1 MEEISTDRKYRYLE
15 QSQIDH
21 IKEELEKMPESME
34 GFAHLLT
41 IIDHYVRVNERADG
55 EYEALFTLVTT
66 LDVMQS
72 NQMDYDQ
79 NVSATYPLL
88 SAIAFYDYLMT
99 TGVISPEDL
108 RQFKANGFGIIP
120 DSGIPQA

>member
-1 MEEISTDRKYRYLE
+1 MDEISTDRKYRYLE

-21 IKEELEKMPESME
+21 IKEELETMPETME

-41 IIDHYVRVNERADG
+41 IIDNYVRVNARVDG

-72 NQMDYDQ
+72 SQMDYDQ
-79 NVSATYPLL
+79 SVSATYPLL
-88 SAIAFYDYLMT
+88 SAIAFYDYLMA
-99 TGVISPEDL
+99 TGVISTEDL
-108 RQFKANGFGIIP
+108 RQMKGNPFGTF
-120 DSGIPQA
+120 DNGIPKA

>member
-1 MEEISTDRKYRYLE
+1 MEEISADRKYRYLE

-21 IKEELEKMPESME
+21 IKEELEQMPDSME
-34 GFAHLLT
+34 GFAHLLS

-72 NQMDYDQ
+72 SQMDYDQ

-99 TGVISPEDL
+99 TGVLTPDDI
-108 RQFKANGFGIIP
+108 RQMKGNPFGAFP
-120 DSGIPQA
+120 DNGIPKA

>member
-1 MEEISTDRKYRYLE
+1 MDEISTDRKYRYLE

-21 IKEELEKMPESME
+21 VKEELEKMPETME

-41 IIDHYVRVNERADG
+41 IIDNYVRVNARVDG

-72 NQMDYDQ
+72 SQMDYDQ
-79 NVSATYPLL
+79 SVSATYPLL

-108 RQFKANGFGIIP
+108 RQIKGNPFGAF
-120 DSGIPQA
+120 DSGIPKA

>member
-1 MEEISTDRKYRYLE
+1 MEEITADRKYRYLE

-21 IKEELEKMPESME
+21 IKEELEKMPDSKE
-34 GFAHLLT
+34 GFAQLLT
-41 IIDHYVRVNERADG
+41 IIDHYVRVNASVDG

-72 NQMDYDQ
+72 SQMDYDKD
-79 NVSATYPLL
+79 VSATYPLL

-99 TGVISPEDL
+99 TGVLSAEDL
-108 RQFKANGFGIIP
+108 RQFKGGPFGVFP
-120 DSGIPQA
+120 DNGIPKA